1 MNYKEQIVKMLRIK
15 QFRNKKQKLRY
26 RRKARLMFE
35 LLYHDEIRGED
46 VKDLRYKLNTWCRRM
61 FN

>member
-15 QFRNKKQKLRY
+15 QFRGKKQKLRY

-35 LLYHDEIRGED
+35 LLYRDELCGEP
-46 VKDLRYKLNTWCRRM
+46 VQELRHQLNMWCRKM

>member
-1 MNYKEQIVKMLRIK
+1 MYKKDIIKMLNIDK
-15 QFRNKKQKLRY
+15 FSSNKQKNHY

-35 LLYHDEIRGED
+35 LLYRDELCGEP
-46 VKDLRYKLNTWCRRM
+46 VQELRHQLNKWCRKM

>member
-15 QFRNKKQKLRY
+15 KFRGQKQKLRY

-35 LLYHDEIRGED
+35 LLYYAEIRGED
-46 VKDLRYKLNTWCRRM
+46 VKDLRHKLNTWCRRM